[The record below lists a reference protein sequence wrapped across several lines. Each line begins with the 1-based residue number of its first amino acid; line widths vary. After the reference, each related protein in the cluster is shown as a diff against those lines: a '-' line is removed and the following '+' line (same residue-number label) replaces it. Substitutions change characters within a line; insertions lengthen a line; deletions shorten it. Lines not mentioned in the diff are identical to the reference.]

1 MSSKEEQLQR
11 STPKVKVANPDLF
24 KMKLKRTKSM
34 PVYRD
39 IIIRN
44 VKSFKCNLLYDI
56 HTEIFIFA
64 VPQSQSYEEWIDKYH
79 TQIVQALHQLKEMDG
94 RE

>member
-1 MSSKEEQLQR
+1 MSSKEERLQR
-11 STPKVKVANPDLF
+11 SMQKNKAINPDLF

-39 IIIRN
+39 IVVRN
-44 VKSFKCNLLYDI
+44 VKAFKCNLLYDI
-56 HTEIFIFA
+56 HTEIFIYA

-79 TQIVQALHQLKEMDG
+79 AQIVQALNQLKEIDG